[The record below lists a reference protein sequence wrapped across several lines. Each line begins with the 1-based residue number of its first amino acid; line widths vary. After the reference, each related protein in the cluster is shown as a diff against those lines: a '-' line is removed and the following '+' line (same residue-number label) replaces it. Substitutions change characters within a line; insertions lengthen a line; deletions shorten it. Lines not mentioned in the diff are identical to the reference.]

1 MKKNYLKKARRK
13 RMKKL
18 DLIVVLFVVLSIVV
32 GGVVLAASPW
42 AAKMEGNGILSG
54 GVLPSYDVVETDI
67 GWNFKVKATDD
78 TVVGNLNIVEK
89 LVEGDPPR
97 HFQLTGA
104 EVDMLDYSCGSDEL
118 RVEGT
123 NEAGQRV
130 AAHFRGSTNTSYPNT
145 VWYWVKVEGN
155 LITNCGG
162 RLTLAGDDFTIDC
175 NP

>member
-1 MKKNYLKKARRK
+1 MKR
-13 RMKKL
+13 L
-18 DLIVVLFVVLSIVV
+18 DLIVVISVVLSIVV
-32 GGVVLAASPW
+32 GGVVMAVSPW
-42 AAKMEGNGILSG
+42 AAKMEGNGILGG

-67 GWNFKVKATDD
+67 GWNFKVKATDN

-89 LVEGDPPR
+89 LVEEGPPH

-104 EVDMLDYSCGSDEL
+104 EVDTLYYSCDNDEL

-130 AAHFRGSTNTSYPNT
+130 AAHFRGSSNPSYPNT
-145 VWYWVKVEGN
+145 VWYWVKVDDTF
-155 LITNCGG
+155 ITNCGD
-162 RLTLAGDDFTIDC
+162 RLTLDGDDFTIDC